1 MSIRKNKFT
10 LIELLVVIAIIAILA
25 GMLLPALN
33 SAREKARAM
42 SCINNL
48 KQSGTAIAMYCG
60 DSGDYFLY
68 SRKMEIGTGTTT
80 VSWNNILSS
89 NYCANSSIE
98 HDLGMN
104 KYLSNVRMTT
114 CPSSKGMLLSGK
126 LATQYAYGFQEVSY
140 SANYMDGTVIPT
152 LGAIGEVIDKTG
164 TNQEL
169 SARRF
174 RIHCRESRIRILPQR
189 IQKHG
194 TDALRRLIRPHD
206 PPQPS
211 RKHGGDGRTCL
222 PAGRQRPCQSGEQD
236 HENDQS

>member
-126 LATQYAYGFQEVSY
+126 LATQYAYGFQEVS
-140 SANYMDGTVIPT
+140 
-152 LGAIGEVIDKTG
+152 
-164 TNQEL
+164 
-169 SARRF
+169 
-174 RIHCRESRIRILPQR
+174 
-189 IQKHG
+189 
-194 TDALRRLIRPHD
+194 
-206 PPQPS
+206 
-211 RKHGGDGRTCL
+211 
-222 PAGRQRPCQSGEQD
+222 
-236 HENDQS
+236 